1 MGDYFLKYFYLKQ
14 LILNFYCL
22 FHGLVVS
29 VSFIFKG
36 PTLMLVIS
44 HKKTTEKSGQ
54 YNETYED
61 GIRTK
66 REAWFILNMS

>member
-1 MGDYFLKYFYLKQ
+1 MQ
-14 LILNFYCL
+14 
-22 FHGLVVS
+22 
-29 VSFIFKG
+29 
-36 PTLMLVIS
+36 VIS

-66 REAWFILNMS
+66 WEAWFILNMSHR